1 MVVAHTKKGR
11 DQKEKER
18 KKNKRLFPYS
28 LLTKKKKNPSPI
40 LTNTIANHTRK
51 RSPQL

>member
-28 LLTKKKKNPSPI
+28 LLTKKKKKTLAPS
-40 LTNTIANHTRK
+40 
-51 RSPQL
+51 